1 MSKNN
6 IKIILV
12 LLAIAMVA
20 GVYMYVFKPNR
31 DDTESIKAET
41 ETLEAKLNDLK
52 EKDKHRDQY
61 LEDTQSYYE
70 RFDVLL
76 ADYPAALN
84 QEVSIMFM
92 KGVEDARNNEFS
104 IQTAGLGRPE
114 QFYSLGG
121 TAQVPEGYVCT
132 RAAFPISYVGTYN
145 SLKEYIDYIMAY
157 PYRMNISSIN
167 IAYDT
172 EQDIATGSVSMNAYA
187 IAGGDRVPETV
198 DVDVEHGVDNLFLGG
213 ADSPSTQSYSYDTDN
228 GAGIVSNNDIMITLN
243 NAANDTAAGIVVS
256 AGGSGTNVT
265 SSANS
270 VETVE
275 LHVYEQDGK
284 KYADYAIGDDS
295 YTVEITSSDV
305 KIYVESA
312 ERVDS
317 DDKNGVRLNVKNDTT
332 MVVFVKVSGDDVA
345 SPRFSLG
352 SKTGTVKVY

>member
-12 LLAIAMVA
+12 LLAIAMV
-20 GVYMYVFKPNR
+20 GLTYMYVFKPNR
-31 DDTESIKAET
+31 DDTESIKSET
-41 ETLEAKLNDLK
+41 ETLEARLNELR
-52 EKDKHRDQY
+52 EKDQHRDEY
-61 LEDTQSYYE
+61 LTKTQEYYE
-70 RFDVLL
+70 KFDTLL

-84 QEVSIMFM
+84 QEVTIMFM

-114 QFYSLGG
+114 QFYTLGG
-121 TAQVPEGYVCT
+121 TAQVPEGYICT
-132 RAAFPISYVGTYN
+132 RAAFPITYVGTYN

-172 EQDIATGSVSMNAYA
+172 ELDVATGSVSMNAYA
-187 IAGGDRVPETV
+187 IAGGDRTPESV
-198 DVDVEHGVDNLFLGG
+198 DVDVENGVENLFLGG
-213 ADSPSTQSYSYDTDN
+213 ADSPSVQSYSYDTDN
-228 GAGIVSNNDIMITLN
+228 GAGIVSNNDIKITLN

-256 AGGSGTNVT
+256 AGGSGSNVT

-270 VETVE
+270 VETVA
-275 LHVYEQDGK
+275 LHIYEEDGK
-284 KYADYAIGDDS
+284 KYANYSIGDDS
-295 YTVEITSSDV
+295 YTAEITSSDV
-305 KIYVESA
+305 KIYVDSS

-317 DDKNGVRLNVKNDTT
+317 DDKNGIRLNVQNDTN
-332 MVVFVKVSGDDVA
+332 MVVFVKVDGDDTA